1 MVIECDAHAF
11 FAAEHLTGH
20 ESVEDSCA
28 DQRETE
34 IEAKQPPVLRF
45 LVELGK
51 KQNKGTGKNTC
62 LFFKIM
68 SC

>member
-1 MVIECDAHAF
+1 MVVECDAHAF

-20 ESVEDSCA
+20 ETVEDSRA

-45 LVELGK
+45 LVELGEK
-51 KQNKGTGKNTC
+51 NKGTGKNSIY
-62 LFFKIM
+62 F
-68 SC
+68 SR